1 MSQRHTNIL
10 RMLGSAGLCGAY
22 LLITSGLVWQG
33 VVLNSICQFLL
44 MPFAI
49 RTRSWDFLGLS
60 GFFLGYNLKFL
71 LGF

>member
-1 MSQRHTNIL
+1 MKEHHTNIL

-33 VVLNSICQFLL
+33 VVLNSACQFLL
-44 MPFAI
+44 MPFAL

-60 GFFLGYNLKFL
+60 AFFLTYNLKFL
-71 LGF
+71 LRL